1 MKAKW
6 FITLVFLILFG
17 LGSSLAREDD
27 LPGNVDFETLVTFPL
42 AIEGLTGDRNGNLY
56 TAERGGDPC
65 LVKRIDV
72 ATKTDEVVGHIPA
85 PCSPSGIAFDKD
97 GFLLIA
103 DAPDIYKLNP
113 IPSGTG
119 FGPAAMLF
127 VTGLVPGTNGL
138 ALDRHGNL
146 WTGDGTTGLG
156 RVWKITPAGV
166 VTEEFRIQPM
176 AATSDELGTNF
187 GSGVSSVG
195 RDARTL
201 PPGEI
206 NAARAATN
214 IAGSQPLVAN
224 GLAFNQKGE
233 LFNADTARGA
243 IWRIEFKPDGTLR
256 SRTGCDPVFT
266 ENTLC
271 LENIYVQHALLEGT
285 DGIALDREGN
295 IWNSANE
302 RNAIVVVS
310 EKKNVIEIFRNDP
323 DGTTHLRNNGPLEF
337 PTSPFLL
344 GKQFCTANS
353 DGNRRDNSP
362 ASAGELGGTRQPL
375 GKISCMAQSLKIPGL
390 PLPVK

>member
-17 LGSSLAREDD
+17 LGSSLAREDH

-42 AIEGLTGDRNGNLY
+42 AIEGLTGDRNGNFY

-72 ATKTDEVVGHIPA
+72 ATRTDEVVGHIPA

-113 IPSGTG
+113 IPSGIG
-119 FGPAAMLF
+119 PGPAATLF
-127 VTGLVPGTNGL
+127 VTGVVPGTNGL

-187 GSGVSSVG
+187 GSGVTSVG

-214 IAGSQPLVAN
+214 TAGSQPLVAN

-310 EKKNVIEIFRNDP
+310 EKKNVIEIFRNNP

-362 ASAGELGGTRQPL
+362 AIAGELGGMGQPL
-375 GKISCMAQSLKIPGL
+375 GKISCMEQSLKIPGL

>member
-1 MKAKW
+1 
-6 FITLVFLILFG
+6 
-17 LGSSLAREDD
+17 
-27 LPGNVDFETLVTFPL
+27 VTFPL

-56 TAERGGDPC
+56 TAERGGNPC

-113 IPSGTG
+113 IPSGIDP
-119 FGPAAMLF
+119 GPTATLF

-146 WTGDGTTGLG
+146 WTGDGITGLG

-187 GSGVSSVG
+187 GSAVTSVG

-201 PPGEI
+201 PPAEI

-214 IAGSQPLVAN
+214 LAGSQPLVAN

-285 DGIALDREGN
+285 DGIALDREKN

-310 EKKNVIEIFRNDP
+310 EKKNVIEIFRNNP

-337 PTSPFLL
+337 PSSPFLL

-362 ASAGELGGTRQPL
+362 AIAGELGGTGQAL
-375 GKISCMAQSLKIPGL
+375 GKISCMEQSLKIPGL

>member
-1 MKAKW
+1 MKSKW
-6 FITLVFLILFG
+6 FISLLFLIVFG
-17 LGSSLAREDD
+17 LGSSLAREDE
-27 LPGNVDFETLVTFPL
+27 LPGSVDFETLVTFLLP
-42 AIEGLTGDRNGNLY
+42 IEGLTGDRNGNLY
-56 TAERGGDPC
+56 TTERGGNPC

-72 ATKTDEVVGHIPA
+72 ATKTVEVVGHIPA
-85 PCSPSGIAFDKD
+85 PCSPSGIAFDED

-113 IPSGTG
+113 IPSGLG
-119 FGPAAMLF
+119 SGPAATLF
-127 VTGLVPGTNGL
+127 VNGLVPGTNGL

-166 VTEEFRIQPM
+166 VTEEFRIQPI

-187 GSGVSSVG
+187 GNGVTSVG

-214 IAGSQPLVAN
+214 TAGSQPLVAN

-243 IWRIEFKPDGTLR
+243 IWKIEFKPDGTLR
-256 SRTGCDPVFT
+256 SRRGCDPVFT

-302 RNAIVVVS
+302 RNAIVVVT
-310 EKKNVIEIFRNDP
+310 EKRNVIEIFRNDP

-344 GKQFCTANS
+344 GKQFCTSNS

-362 ASAGELGGTRQPL
+362 ASAGELGGTGQPL
-375 GKISCMAQSLKIPGL
+375 GKISCMEQSLKIPGL

>member
-1 MKAKW
+1 MKTKW
-6 FITLVFLILFG
+6 FISLVYLTVFG
-17 LGSSLAREDD
+17 FGSSLTRADD
-27 LPGNVDFETLVTFPL
+27 LPKNVDFETLVTFPL
-42 AIEGLTGDRNGNLY
+42 AIEGLTGDRNGNLF
-56 TAERGGDPC
+56 TAERGGAPC
-65 LVKRIDV
+65 LVKRVDV
-72 ATKTDEVVGHIPA
+72 ATKSVEVVGNIPA
-85 PCSPSGIAFDKD
+85 PCSPSGIAFDTG

-103 DAPDIYKLNP
+103 DSPDIYKLNP

-119 FGPAAMLF
+119 PGPAATLF

-156 RVWKITPAGV
+156 RVWKITPAGI
-166 VTEEFRIQPM
+166 VTEEFRIQPT
-176 AATSDELGTNF
+176 AATSDELGTDF
-187 GSGVSSVG
+187 GSGVTSVG
-195 RDARTL
+195 RDVRTL
-201 PPGEI
+201 PPGTI
-206 NAARAATN
+206 DSIGRTATN
-214 IAGSQPLVAN
+214 STGSQPLVAN
-224 GLAFNQKGE
+224 GLAFNRKGE

-243 IWRIEFKPDGTLR
+243 IWKIEFKPDGTLR

-302 RNAIVVVS
+302 RNAIVVVTD
-310 EKKNVIEIFRNDP
+310 KQKVIEVFRNDP

-337 PTSPFLL
+337 PTSPFLSD
-344 GKQFCTANS
+344 KQFCTANA

-362 ASAGELGGTRQPL
+362 ASAGELGTGRPL
-375 GKISCMAQSLKIPGL
+375 GKISCMDQSLKIPGL